1 MQYTILVV
9 LVLIV
14 LITFVIYQLTKPF
27 SQLVKD
33 YQRFKVTATKDETYI
48 IKDLEGTYVKRMA
61 IKVLCADA
69 DPLQLTVTVN
79 NQSQSLTVMPGQSY
93 VIDEFTDGMQLDLQH
108 VTLTINANAVLD
120 VGISTIRPSMIN
132 QTL

>member
-14 LITFVIYQLTKPF
+14 LITFVIYQLTRPF

-108 VTLTINANAVLD
+108 VTLTSNANAVLD